1 MKTRKLKA
9 MSKNKIILLVLS
21 FLMTSIW
28 NTYAQVATVSGV
40 VQDKSGE
47 TIIGANVLVKGTANG
62 AITDLNGKFTISGV
76 STNGTLVV
84 TYIGYVSKEIAVK
97 NQTNFIITLEEDSRA
112 LEEVVVI
119 GYQTV
124 KRKDLTGSV
133 ASVSGKQ
140 IAAMPVANAAQALQ
154 GKLSGVNVTTQD
166 GRPDATVS
174 IRVRG
179 GGSISQSNDPLV
191 LIDGV
196 SGSLNDISADLIES
210 IDVLKDAS
218 STAIYGARGANGVI
232 LVTTKGAKEG
242 RVVVSY
248 NGYMKYNTPTKYLD
262 ALDPYD
268 YLAYTWASGA
278 SVGGNSYTEPFEKL
292 YGIGRYTT
300 TNLNGIESY
309 RNMKA
314 DNIQKK
320 VYDDSF
326 SHNHDL
332 SITGGTEKTKVLFA
346 VNYTDED
353 GMKLASYYK
362 RANVSLKVNQ
372 KIAKNVDI
380 SLDTRYTN
388 TKKMGDEGVRNGSG
402 SVLSSSYRFRPI
414 ATENILGDLNAMN
427 EGMIENYAKQSQWD
441 RYNPVNRINDNYSPK
456 DYQALR
462 GILSLNWEIVKGLT
476 YHSDLSLNQSWNQNK
491 TWTGAIVNS
500 YMDDNTGE
508 ILYAGNAELEKSN
521 KWGLR
526 WSNTLNYDFSLGKAH
541 RFSIL
546 AGHEVSDSGGDGLK
560 ASGTYYPANF
570 TKENA
575 FAMINQYDGT
585 QGVGQFSSS
594 VSIPG
599 RILSFFSRLNY
610 NLLDRYLLTV
620 TFRADGSSKF
630 SPNNRWGY
638 FPAAAL
644 GWRMSEES
652 FLKDIEWLDN
662 LKLRVSYGQV
672 GNDGISSS
680 LWSQT
685 WSATTD
691 VRQQDAVNNTLL
703 PSYSLA
709 TELANKDLKWETTI
723 TRNIGFDFGFFNNR
737 LTGTID
743 AYWNTTKDLLM
754 KTTIPG
760 ITGFT
765 ATYANVGQTSNKG
778 IEIALQGVLVQTK
791 DWNVTAG
798 FNINFNRGNVDE
810 LADNVT
816 GLYGTQWASGS
827 TFPSSDYILMEGKPV
842 GLVRGLIADGFYTT
856 SDFTYANGIYT
867 LKEGIPDIS
876 SVVFPNYHLHS
887 GMNER
892 PAGQSAYP
900 GMPKFKDRDN
910 NGIINDD
917 DVEVIG
923 DMTPVHTG
931 GFNINTSYKNFD
943 LGLYFNW
950 SYGNEIY
957 NANKLGAL
965 YGYKES
971 GVYENKLSLVK
982 DCYKIYDVVGG
993 QLVAL
998 TTPEQLDAANVNAKL
1013 PLAYS
1018 ENGYV
1023 STLGI
1028 EDGSYL
1034 RLNTLTLGYTLPK
1047 QFIKKAGISN
1057 LRVYGSIYNVFTITG
1072 YSGLDA
1078 EVNTNTST
1086 SDYPKWGLDWGTY
1099 PRARSFVLGVNISF

>member
-1 MKTRKLKA
+1 M
-9 MSKNKIILLVLS
+9 
-21 FLMTSIW
+21 
-28 NTYAQVATVSGV
+28 
-40 VQDKSGE
+40 
-47 TIIGANVLVKGTANG
+47 
-62 AITDLNGKFTISGV
+62 
-76 STNGTLVV
+76 
-84 TYIGYVSKEIAVK
+84 
-97 NQTNFIITLEEDSRA
+97 
-112 LEEVVVI
+112 
-119 GYQTV
+119 
-124 KRKDLTGSV
+124 
-133 ASVSGKQ
+133 
-140 IAAMPVANAAQALQ
+140 
-154 GKLSGVNVTTQD
+154 
-166 GRPDATVS
+166 
-174 IRVRG
+174 
-179 GGSISQSNDPLV
+179 
-191 LIDGV
+191 
-196 SGSLNDISADLIES
+196 
-210 IDVLKDAS
+210 
-218 STAIYGARGANGVI
+218 
-232 LVTTKGAKEG
+232 
-242 RVVVSY
+242 
-248 NGYMKYNTPTKYLD
+248 
-262 ALDPYD
+262 
-268 YLAYTWASGA
+268 
-278 SVGGNSYTEPFEKL
+278 
-292 YGIGRYTT
+292 
-300 TNLNGIESY
+300 
-309 RNMKA
+309 
-314 DNIQKK
+314 
-320 VYDDSF
+320 
-326 SHNHDL
+326 
-332 SITGGTEKTKVLFA
+332 
-346 VNYTDED
+346 
-353 GMKLASYYK
+353 
-362 RANVSLKVNQ
+362 
-372 KIAKNVDI
+372 
-380 SLDTRYTN
+380 
-388 TKKMGDEGVRNGSG
+388 
-402 SVLSSSYRFRPI
+402 
-414 ATENILGDLNAMN
+414 
-427 EGMIENYAKQSQWD
+427 
-441 RYNPVNRINDNYSPK
+441 
-456 DYQALR
+456 
-462 GILSLNWEIVKGLT
+462 
-476 YHSDLSLNQSWNQNK
+476 
-491 TWTGAIVNS
+491 
-500 YMDDNTGE
+500 
-508 ILYAGNAELEKSN
+508 
-521 KWGLR
+521 
-526 WSNTLNYDFSLGKAH
+526 GKAH

-652 FLKDIEWLDN
+652 FLKDVEWLDN

>member
-1 MKTRKLKA
+1 
-9 MSKNKIILLVLS
+9 
-21 FLMTSIW
+21 
-28 NTYAQVATVSGV
+28 
-40 VQDKSGE
+40 
-47 TIIGANVLVKGTANG
+47 
-62 AITDLNGKFTISGV
+62 
-76 STNGTLVV
+76 
-84 TYIGYVSKEIAVK
+84 
-97 NQTNFIITLEEDSRA
+97 
-112 LEEVVVI
+112 
-119 GYQTV
+119 
-124 KRKDLTGSV
+124 
-133 ASVSGKQ
+133 
-140 IAAMPVANAAQALQ
+140 
-154 GKLSGVNVTTQD
+154 
-166 GRPDATVS
+166 
-174 IRVRG
+174 
-179 GGSISQSNDPLV
+179 
-191 LIDGV
+191 
-196 SGSLNDISADLIES
+196 
-210 IDVLKDAS
+210 
-218 STAIYGARGANGVI
+218 
-232 LVTTKGAKEG
+232 
-242 RVVVSY
+242 
-248 NGYMKYNTPTKYLD
+248 
-262 ALDPYD
+262 
-268 YLAYTWASGA
+268 
-278 SVGGNSYTEPFEKL
+278 
-292 YGIGRYTT
+292 
-300 TNLNGIESY
+300 
-309 RNMKA
+309 
-314 DNIQKK
+314 
-320 VYDDSF
+320 
-326 SHNHDL
+326 
-332 SITGGTEKTKVLFA
+332 
-346 VNYTDED
+346 
-353 GMKLASYYK
+353 
-362 RANVSLKVNQ
+362 
-372 KIAKNVDI
+372 
-380 SLDTRYTN
+380 
-388 TKKMGDEGVRNGSG
+388 
-402 SVLSSSYRFRPI
+402 
-414 ATENILGDLNAMN
+414 
-427 EGMIENYAKQSQWD
+427 
-441 RYNPVNRINDNYSPK
+441 
-456 DYQALR
+456 
-462 GILSLNWEIVKGLT
+462 
-476 YHSDLSLNQSWNQNK
+476 
-491 TWTGAIVNS
+491 
-500 YMDDNTGE
+500 
-508 ILYAGNAELEKSN
+508 
-521 KWGLR
+521 R

-560 ASGTYYPANF
+560 ASGSYYPANF

-652 FLKDIEWLDN
+652 FLKDVEWLDN

>member
-1 MKTRKLKA
+1 M
-9 MSKNKIILLVLS
+9 
-21 FLMTSIW
+21 
-28 NTYAQVATVSGV
+28 
-40 VQDKSGE
+40 
-47 TIIGANVLVKGTANG
+47 
-62 AITDLNGKFTISGV
+62 
-76 STNGTLVV
+76 
-84 TYIGYVSKEIAVK
+84 
-97 NQTNFIITLEEDSRA
+97 
-112 LEEVVVI
+112 
-119 GYQTV
+119 
-124 KRKDLTGSV
+124 
-133 ASVSGKQ
+133 
-140 IAAMPVANAAQALQ
+140 
-154 GKLSGVNVTTQD
+154 
-166 GRPDATVS
+166 
-174 IRVRG
+174 
-179 GGSISQSNDPLV
+179 
-191 LIDGV
+191 
-196 SGSLNDISADLIES
+196 
-210 IDVLKDAS
+210 
-218 STAIYGARGANGVI
+218 
-232 LVTTKGAKEG
+232 
-242 RVVVSY
+242 
-248 NGYMKYNTPTKYLD
+248 
-262 ALDPYD
+262 
-268 YLAYTWASGA
+268 
-278 SVGGNSYTEPFEKL
+278 
-292 YGIGRYTT
+292 
-300 TNLNGIESY
+300 
-309 RNMKA
+309 
-314 DNIQKK
+314 
-320 VYDDSF
+320 
-326 SHNHDL
+326 
-332 SITGGTEKTKVLFA
+332 
-346 VNYTDED
+346 
-353 GMKLASYYK
+353 
-362 RANVSLKVNQ
+362 
-372 KIAKNVDI
+372 
-380 SLDTRYTN
+380 
-388 TKKMGDEGVRNGSG
+388 
-402 SVLSSSYRFRPI
+402 
-414 ATENILGDLNAMN
+414 
-427 EGMIENYAKQSQWD
+427 
-441 RYNPVNRINDNYSPK
+441 
-456 DYQALR
+456 
-462 GILSLNWEIVKGLT
+462 
-476 YHSDLSLNQSWNQNK
+476 
-491 TWTGAIVNS
+491 
-500 YMDDNTGE
+500 
-508 ILYAGNAELEKSN
+508 
-521 KWGLR
+521 
-526 WSNTLNYDFSLGKAH
+526 GKAH

>member
-1 MKTRKLKA
+1 MQNRTAL
-9 MSKNKIILLVLS
+9 
-21 FLMTSIW
+21 
-28 NTYAQVATVSGV
+28 TVFFV
-40 VQDKSGE
+40 
-47 TIIGANVLVKGTANG
+47 
-62 AITDLNGKFTISGV
+62 
-76 STNGTLVV
+76 
-84 TYIGYVSKEIAVK
+84 
-97 NQTNFIITLEEDSRA
+97 
-112 LEEVVVI
+112 
-119 GYQTV
+119 
-124 KRKDLTGSV
+124 
-133 ASVSGKQ
+133 
-140 IAAMPVANAAQALQ
+140 
-154 GKLSGVNVTTQD
+154 
-166 GRPDATVS
+166 
-174 IRVRG
+174 
-179 GGSISQSNDPLV
+179 
-191 LIDGV
+191 
-196 SGSLNDISADLIES
+196 
-210 IDVLKDAS
+210 
-218 STAIYGARGANGVI
+218 
-232 LVTTKGAKEG
+232 
-242 RVVVSY
+242 RVV
-248 NGYMKYNTPTKYLD
+248 
-262 ALDPYD
+262 
-268 YLAYTWASGA
+268 
-278 SVGGNSYTEPFEKL
+278 F
-292 YGIGRYTT
+292 
-300 TNLNGIESY
+300 
-309 RNMKA
+309 
-314 DNIQKK
+314 
-320 VYDDSF
+320 
-326 SHNHDL
+326 
-332 SITGGTEKTKVLFA
+332 VLFE
-346 VNYTDED
+346 T
-353 GMKLASYYK
+353 
-362 RANVSLKVNQ
+362 
-372 KIAKNVDI
+372 
-380 SLDTRYTN
+380 
-388 TKKMGDEGVRNGSG
+388 
-402 SVLSSSYRFRPI
+402 
-414 ATENILGDLNAMN
+414 
-427 EGMIENYAKQSQWD
+427 
-441 RYNPVNRINDNYSPK
+441 
-456 DYQALR
+456 
-462 GILSLNWEIVKGLT
+462 
-476 YHSDLSLNQSWNQNK
+476 
-491 TWTGAIVNS
+491 
-500 YMDDNTGE
+500 
-508 ILYAGNAELEKSN
+508 
-521 KWGLR
+521 
-526 WSNTLNYDFSLGKAH
+526 H
-541 RFSIL
+541 RFCYAARL
-546 AGHEVSDSGGDGLK
+546 VFPDL
-560 ASGTYYPANF
+560 
-570 TKENA
+570 
-575 FAMINQYDGT
+575 YDGT

>member
-1 MKTRKLKA
+1 
-9 MSKNKIILLVLS
+9 
-21 FLMTSIW
+21 
-28 NTYAQVATVSGV
+28 
-40 VQDKSGE
+40 
-47 TIIGANVLVKGTANG
+47 
-62 AITDLNGKFTISGV
+62 
-76 STNGTLVV
+76 
-84 TYIGYVSKEIAVK
+84 
-97 NQTNFIITLEEDSRA
+97 
-112 LEEVVVI
+112 
-119 GYQTV
+119 
-124 KRKDLTGSV
+124 
-133 ASVSGKQ
+133 
-140 IAAMPVANAAQALQ
+140 
-154 GKLSGVNVTTQD
+154 
-166 GRPDATVS
+166 
-174 IRVRG
+174 
-179 GGSISQSNDPLV
+179 
-191 LIDGV
+191 
-196 SGSLNDISADLIES
+196 
-210 IDVLKDAS
+210 
-218 STAIYGARGANGVI
+218 
-232 LVTTKGAKEG
+232 
-242 RVVVSY
+242 
-248 NGYMKYNTPTKYLD
+248 
-262 ALDPYD
+262 
-268 YLAYTWASGA
+268 
-278 SVGGNSYTEPFEKL
+278 
-292 YGIGRYTT
+292 
-300 TNLNGIESY
+300 
-309 RNMKA
+309 
-314 DNIQKK
+314 
-320 VYDDSF
+320 
-326 SHNHDL
+326 
-332 SITGGTEKTKVLFA
+332 
-346 VNYTDED
+346 
-353 GMKLASYYK
+353 
-362 RANVSLKVNQ
+362 
-372 KIAKNVDI
+372 
-380 SLDTRYTN
+380 
-388 TKKMGDEGVRNGSG
+388 
-402 SVLSSSYRFRPI
+402 
-414 ATENILGDLNAMN
+414 
-427 EGMIENYAKQSQWD
+427 
-441 RYNPVNRINDNYSPK
+441 
-456 DYQALR
+456 
-462 GILSLNWEIVKGLT
+462 
-476 YHSDLSLNQSWNQNK
+476 
-491 TWTGAIVNS
+491 
-500 YMDDNTGE
+500 
-508 ILYAGNAELEKSN
+508 
-521 KWGLR
+521 
-526 WSNTLNYDFSLGKAH
+526 
-541 RFSIL
+541 
-546 AGHEVSDSGGDGLK
+546 
-560 ASGTYYPANF
+560 
-570 TKENA
+570 
-575 FAMINQYDGT
+575 
-585 QGVGQFSSS
+585 
-594 VSIPG
+594 
-599 RILSFFSRLNY
+599 
-610 NLLDRYLLTV
+610 
-620 TFRADGSSKF
+620 
-630 SPNNRWGY
+630 
-638 FPAAAL
+638 
-644 GWRMSEES
+644 
-652 FLKDIEWLDN
+652 
-662 LKLRVSYGQV
+662 
-672 GNDGISSS
+672 
-680 LWSQT
+680 
-685 WSATTD
+685 

>member
-1 MKTRKLKA
+1 M
-9 MSKNKIILLVLS
+9 
-21 FLMTSIW
+21 
-28 NTYAQVATVSGV
+28 
-40 VQDKSGE
+40 
-47 TIIGANVLVKGTANG
+47 
-62 AITDLNGKFTISGV
+62 
-76 STNGTLVV
+76 
-84 TYIGYVSKEIAVK
+84 
-97 NQTNFIITLEEDSRA
+97 
-112 LEEVVVI
+112 
-119 GYQTV
+119 
-124 KRKDLTGSV
+124 
-133 ASVSGKQ
+133 
-140 IAAMPVANAAQALQ
+140 
-154 GKLSGVNVTTQD
+154 
-166 GRPDATVS
+166 
-174 IRVRG
+174 
-179 GGSISQSNDPLV
+179 
-191 LIDGV
+191 
-196 SGSLNDISADLIES
+196 
-210 IDVLKDAS
+210 
-218 STAIYGARGANGVI
+218 
-232 LVTTKGAKEG
+232 
-242 RVVVSY
+242 
-248 NGYMKYNTPTKYLD
+248 
-262 ALDPYD
+262 
-268 YLAYTWASGA
+268 
-278 SVGGNSYTEPFEKL
+278 
-292 YGIGRYTT
+292 
-300 TNLNGIESY
+300 
-309 RNMKA
+309 
-314 DNIQKK
+314 
-320 VYDDSF
+320 
-326 SHNHDL
+326 
-332 SITGGTEKTKVLFA
+332 
-346 VNYTDED
+346 
-353 GMKLASYYK
+353 
-362 RANVSLKVNQ
+362 
-372 KIAKNVDI
+372 
-380 SLDTRYTN
+380 
-388 TKKMGDEGVRNGSG
+388 
-402 SVLSSSYRFRPI
+402 
-414 ATENILGDLNAMN
+414 
-427 EGMIENYAKQSQWD
+427 
-441 RYNPVNRINDNYSPK
+441 
-456 DYQALR
+456 
-462 GILSLNWEIVKGLT
+462 
-476 YHSDLSLNQSWNQNK
+476 
-491 TWTGAIVNS
+491 
-500 YMDDNTGE
+500 
-508 ILYAGNAELEKSN
+508 
-521 KWGLR
+521 
-526 WSNTLNYDFSLGKAH
+526 GKAH

-931 GFNINTSYKNFD
+931 GFNINTSYKHVD
-943 LGLYFNW
+943 CGLYFNW

>member
-1 MKTRKLKA
+1 M
-9 MSKNKIILLVLS
+9 
-21 FLMTSIW
+21 
-28 NTYAQVATVSGV
+28 
-40 VQDKSGE
+40 
-47 TIIGANVLVKGTANG
+47 
-62 AITDLNGKFTISGV
+62 
-76 STNGTLVV
+76 
-84 TYIGYVSKEIAVK
+84 
-97 NQTNFIITLEEDSRA
+97 
-112 LEEVVVI
+112 
-119 GYQTV
+119 
-124 KRKDLTGSV
+124 
-133 ASVSGKQ
+133 
-140 IAAMPVANAAQALQ
+140 
-154 GKLSGVNVTTQD
+154 
-166 GRPDATVS
+166 
-174 IRVRG
+174 
-179 GGSISQSNDPLV
+179 
-191 LIDGV
+191 
-196 SGSLNDISADLIES
+196 
-210 IDVLKDAS
+210 
-218 STAIYGARGANGVI
+218 I
-232 LVTTKGAKEG
+232 LV
-242 RVVVSY
+242 
-248 NGYMKYNTPTKYLD
+248 
-262 ALDPYD
+262 
-268 YLAYTWASGA
+268 WA
-278 SVGGNSYTEPFEKL
+278 
-292 YGIGRYTT
+292 R
-300 TNLNGIESY
+300 
-309 RNMKA
+309 
-314 DNIQKK
+314 
-320 VYDDSF
+320 
-326 SHNHDL
+326 
-332 SITGGTEKTKVLFA
+332 
-346 VNYTDED
+346 
-353 GMKLASYYK
+353 
-362 RANVSLKVNQ
+362 
-372 KIAKNVDI
+372 
-380 SLDTRYTN
+380 
-388 TKKMGDEGVRNGSG
+388 
-402 SVLSSSYRFRPI
+402 
-414 ATENILGDLNAMN
+414 
-427 EGMIENYAKQSQWD
+427 
-441 RYNPVNRINDNYSPK
+441 RID
-456 DYQALR
+456 
-462 GILSLNWEIVKGLT
+462 
-476 YHSDLSLNQSWNQNK
+476 
-491 TWTGAIVNS
+491 
-500 YMDDNTGE
+500 
-508 ILYAGNAELEKSN
+508 
-521 KWGLR
+521 
-526 WSNTLNYDFSLGKAH
+526 
-541 RFSIL
+541 L

-652 FLKDIEWLDN
+652 FLKDVEWLDN

>member
-1 MKTRKLKA
+1 MVAGFTYENTNWGGKA
-9 MSKNKIILLVLS
+9 INASNFPTDITEDYNLS
-21 FLMTSIW
+21 QALTIDAPTS
-28 NTYAQVATVSGV
+28 NR
-40 VQDKSGE
+40 GE
-47 TIIGANVLVKGTANG
+47 A
-62 AITDLNGKFTISGV
+62 
-76 STNGTLVV
+76 TLVSLL
-84 TYIGYVSKEIAVK
+84 G
-97 NQTNFIITLEEDSRA
+97 RA
-112 LEEVVVI
+112 N
-119 GYQTV
+119 Y
-124 KRKDLTGSV
+124 
-133 ASVSGKQ
+133 
-140 IAAMPVANAAQALQ
+140 
-154 GKLSGVNVTTQD
+154 
-166 GRPDATVS
+166 
-174 IRVRG
+174 
-179 GGSISQSNDPLV
+179 
-191 LIDGV
+191 
-196 SGSLNDISADLIES
+196 
-210 IDVLKDAS
+210 VLKDRYIFTAS
-218 STAIYGARGANGVI
+218 YRRDGSSRFAPGNKFANF
-232 LVTTKGAKEG
+232 
-242 RVVVSY
+242 
-248 NGYMKYNTPTKYLD
+248 
-262 ALDPYD
+262 
-268 YLAYTWASGA
+268 ASGA
-278 SVGGNSYTEPFEKL
+278 VAWVLSEEDFIK
-292 YGIGRYTT
+292 
-300 TNLNGIESY
+300 NLNI
-309 RNMKA
+309 
-314 DNIQKK
+314 
-320 VYDDSF
+320 F
-326 SHNHDL
+326 S
-332 SITGGTEKTKVLFA
+332 
-346 VNYTDED
+346 
-353 GMKLASYYK
+353 
-362 RANVSLKVNQ
+362 
-372 KIAKNVDI
+372 
-380 SLDTRYTN
+380 
-388 TKKMGDEGVRNGSG
+388 
-402 SVLSSSYRFRPI
+402 
-414 ATENILGDLNAMN
+414 
-427 EGMIENYAKQSQWD
+427 
-441 RYNPVNRINDNYSPK
+441 
-456 DYQALR
+456 
-462 GILSLNWEIVKGLT
+462 
-476 YHSDLSLNQSWNQNK
+476 
-491 TWTGAIVNS
+491 
-500 YMDDNTGE
+500 
-508 ILYAGNAELEKSN
+508 
-521 KWGLR
+521 
-526 WSNTLNYDFSLGKAH
+526 
-541 RFSIL
+541 
-546 AGHEVSDSGGDGLK
+546 
-560 ASGTYYPANF
+560 
-570 TKENA
+570 
-575 FAMINQYDGT
+575 
-585 QGVGQFSSS
+585 
-594 VSIPG
+594 
-599 RILSFFSRLNY
+599 
-610 NLLDRYLLTV
+610 
-620 TFRADGSSKF
+620 
-630 SPNNRWGY
+630 
-638 FPAAAL
+638 
-644 GWRMSEES
+644 
-652 FLKDIEWLDN
+652 N
-662 LKLRVSYGQV
+662 LKLRASYGQT
-672 GNDGISSS
+672 GNQGINSYQTMVS
-680 LWSQT
+680 LG
-685 WSATTD
+685 SANYPFGGITD
-691 VRQQDAVNNTLL
+691 SGFAGDTSKGPL
-703 PSYSLA
+703 
-709 TELANKDLKWETTI
+709 NKDLKWETTI